1 MSQSPNQHARD
12 FAGTSVASFL
22 ATAADGVVFALL
34 ITLAGSQTH
43 LAGLLAAAA
52 AVVGGIIHYSLCRF
66 WIFERFDA
74 SFKRSIP
81 LYVLMSASA
90 AVAHGLATQ
99 FLVLAFTPA
108 IAWFV
113 SKAIVYVLW
122 TYPASR
128 YIVFAESKADV

>member
-1 MSQSPNQHARD
+1 MSQSSKQHVRD
-12 FAGTSVASFL
+12 FAGSSVASFL

-34 ITLAGSQTH
+34 MTLASSQLQ
-43 LAGLLAAAA
+43 LAGIFAAAA

-66 WIFERFDA
+66 WVFERFDA
-74 SFKRSIP
+74 SFTRSIP

-90 AVAHGLATQ
+90 AVAHGIATQ
-99 FLVLAFTPA
+99 LLVLALAPA

-128 YIVFAESKADV
+128 YIVFAEGKTDV